1 MHALQHDT
9 QADYGK
15 LDILIN
21 NAGVNVGGGDRR
33 QPIDRFHREDWDR
46 IIKVDLTGVFVASQT
61 LIPLME
67 KNIVTAPKVRAGCM
81 SCLPQVLATTC
92 SHMNALA
99 KTRRDFRS
107 TCTHTYTL
115 THLHKRNVPTLCE
128 LKTHLRAITTTACR
142 VPRSRNEWI
151 LQQAPH
157 QSSES

>member
-67 KNIVTAPKVRAGCM
+67 KDIVTAPKVRADCM
-81 SCLPQVLATTC
+81 NHPHHKCLRQHAVT
-92 SHMNALA
+92 
-99 KTRRDFRS
+99 
-107 TCTHTYTL
+107 
-115 THLHKRNVPTLCE
+115 
-128 LKTHLRAITTTACR
+128 
-142 VPRSRNEWI
+142 
-151 LQQAPH
+151 
-157 QSSES
+157 